1 VTNEEAK
8 VLGQRAVACE
18 GWRWMPGMMANPVG
32 IHFREE
38 WRVTMA
44 DGFGMGGVQ
53 DDDAYPKM
61 WGLREDDLMDPAEW
75 LPDFRDPATL
85 GCLLA
90 LVRERL
96 KAPGIH
102 VRCMLPYAP
111 DMSGKTPPPW
121 VVHEG
126 RGARLTQRHSTEAE
140 ALVSAL
146 EAGA

>member
-1 VTNEEAK
+1 MTNEEAK
-8 VLGQRAVACE
+8 VLGLRAVAVGFMIE
-18 GWRWMPGMMANPVG
+18 RAPGAKVHTRRGVGRGLENGWVWVS
-32 IHFREE
+32 
-38 WRVTMA
+38 
-44 DGFGMGGVQ
+44 
-53 DDDAYPKM
+53 DAKSRHLPKM
-61 WGLREDDLMDPAEW
+61 PDDW
-75 LPDFRDPATL
+75 PDFRDPATL

-90 LVRERL
+90 LVRERF

-140 ALVSAL
+140 ALVAAL
-146 EAGA
+146 EAAP